1 RRFAPTPLARL
12 QPSRSLQ
19 WFAGV
24 LAALR
29 PRMTRRGKMLYALL
43 DDGSAQ
49 LEVAIFN
56 ELYEQHRLR
65 LREDQ
70 LIIVQGK
77 VSHDDF
83 SGGLRLTADVLY
95 DLQLA
100 RESRAHS
107 LRITLNGDADAQ
119 RLRQLLNPYR
129 ADPENGLPGV
139 PVEVQLEREGYR
151 CLMRL
156 GEDWRVRM
164 SDTLLEQLADWVKPE
179 SLEITYA

>member
-1 RRFAPTPLARL
+1 
-12 QPSRSLQ
+12 
-19 WFAGV
+19 
-24 LAALR
+24 
-29 PRMTRRGKMLYALL
+29 
-43 DDGSAQ
+43 
-49 LEVAIFN
+49 EVAIFN

-70 LIIVQGK
+70 LIIIQGK
-77 VSHDDF
+77 VSHDEY
-83 SGGLRLTADVLY
+83 SGGLRITAESLF

-100 RESRAHS
+100 RESRANS
-107 LRITLNGDADAQ
+107 LRITLNGKVDTQ

-151 CLMRL
+151 CLVRL

-164 SDTLLEQLADWVKPE
+164 SDAMLDQLSEWVRSE
-179 SLEITYA
+179 SLEITYT